1 VKLEREWPTPRE
13 WTFWSRWEL
22 RSAKHAEFD
31 HGLVVVDWMRVGSFY
46 EHLIERLESEKY
58 DGANLLQQDEGG
70 IYVEGVGK
78 TGYNV
83 SMKSEPW
90 RRGYYEALMGS
101 ARTAEHLDGLVRTKD
116 RTWRC
121 RERYLSWPKES
132 VRSESNP
139 RPVPVRF
146 GGEPCPPEDQVEPA
160 WQSPQVWYLRIL
172 TTKGF
177 SNRQRL
183 DAALAY
189 ADWLDFKGLT
199 ETAESMFDWALDI
212 AAGGLPTEVAAD
224 SVVDMKTGVLNS
236 SKTRF
241 VSENLLKATT
251 ALAVH
256 HAQKGDVK
264 AALPIF
270 LSVLKARKELPAEP
284 PHEAKQRE
292 EQQAAQARA
301 MSGKSYLE
309 SVWLGLRDWVIDE
322 PYPPRPSDGD
332 SRPYHSLKEACEEV
346 GLMTYIGEILY
357 ATSSKEKGLSW
368 TRDAVDAAEAVMW
381 VMDEEK
387 KEEGKER
394 CRECL
399 STGLGNWK
407 QMARS
412 MAIAAEKHELDI
424 VKNPG
429 WLKGSREKAAEE
441 TSRWQEEEAQ
451 IELRR
456 LKTMPLISPIR
467 PQGGG
472 WLSV

>member
-1 VKLEREWPTPRE
+1 
-13 WTFWSRWEL
+13 
-22 RSAKHAEFD
+22 
-31 HGLVVVDWMRVGSFY
+31 MRVGSFY

-83 SMKSEPW
+83 TMKSEPW

-101 ARTAEHLDGLVRTKD
+101 ARTAEHLDGMVRTKD

-121 RERYLSWPKES
+121 RERYLNWPKES

-160 WQSPQVWYLRIL
+160 WQSPQVWYMRIL

-212 AAGGLPTEVAAD
+212 AAGGLPTEVRAD
-224 SVVDMKTGVLNS
+224 AVVDMKTGVLNS
-236 SKTRF
+236 SKTQF

-256 HAQKGDVK
+256 HAQRGDVK

-284 PHEAKQRE
+284 PYEAKRRE
-292 EQQAAQARA
+292 AQQAAQAKA

-332 SRPYHSLKEACEEV
+332 SRPYHTLKEACEEV

-399 STGLGNWK
+399 STGLVNWK

-424 VKNPG
+424 IKNPG
-429 WLKGSREKAAEE
+429 WLRRSREKAAKE

-456 LKTMPLISPIR
+456 LKTMPLLSPIR
-467 PQGGG
+467 PQSGG